1 MWYIMNGDK
10 MKKKLLIFLAFAISI
25 GAIIAIIYAAIAL
38 NRQEKIEDSYLI
50 ELTYKELEEKIN
62 KKESFVLVFTQS
74 QCAHCH
80 EYKPILKRTLAKK
93 KFYAYEVV
101 LDNLSKQEKAKL
113 NDIANVS
120 GTPTTVF
127 IIDGEEVNSSSRLV
141 GIQQEDK
148 IVNRLK
154 YYGYIKE

>member
-1 MWYIMNGDK
+1 MNGDK

-62 KKESFVLVFTQS
+62 KKESFVLVFTQT
-74 QCAHCH
+74 QCAQCH

-127 IIDGEEVNSSSRLV
+127 IVDGAEYSNMNRIVGNTTKDKIESRL
-141 GIQQEDK
+141 K
-148 IVNRLK
+148 TM
-154 YYGYIKE
+154 GYIK